1 MFLKLFRII
10 FLYIDVKLIK
20 FEVDLILIFSIIV
33 WFL

>member
-10 FLYIDVKLIK
+10 FLYIDVKLI

>member
-20 FEVDLILIFSIIV
+20 FEVDLIFIFSIIV